1 MKAIYQIKKRL
12 GMARTWI
19 IDNGHGKLTSGKR
32 SPVLPDGRQF
42 FEYEFNRD
50 VAVRLMALLKE
61 AGIPYVDL
69 VPDYDHLGNFVM
81 GRIGRANALPG
92 SNKMVYISIHSDA
105 APSNLSDDE
114 GWSQPNGATVF
125 YESNEGMKMAKEFSE
140 ALTTLF
146 RSRGI
151 KRRLNNDGKQ
161 FYAVLRETKMV
172 ALLLELG
179 FYTNKE
185 EVLRLLDGDFRQQIA
200 VTLCETIK
208 RIENV

>member
-1 MKAIYQIKKRL
+1 MKATYQIKKLL

-50 VAVRLMALLKE
+50 VAVRLMALLKAE
-61 AGIPYVDL
+61 GIPYVDL

-92 SNKMVYISIHSDA
+92 ATNMVYLSIHSDA
-105 APSNLSDDE
+105 APSDLADEE
-114 GWSQPNGATVF
+114 GWSQPHGATVF
-125 YESNEGMKMAKEFSE
+125 YESNDGMRMAKEFSE
-140 ALTTLF
+140 SLSALF
-146 RSRGI
+146 RNRGI
-151 KRRLNNDGKQ
+151 KRSLNKDGKQ
-161 FYAVLRETKMV
+161 FYAVLRETRMP

-185 EVLRLLDGDFRQQIA
+185 EVQRLLDGDFRQQIA
-200 VTLCETIK
+200 VTLFETIK

>member
-1 MKAIYQIKKRL
+1 
-12 GMARTWI
+12 MARTWI

-69 VPDYDHLGNFVM
+69 VPDNETLGNFVM

-92 SNKMVYISIHSDA
+92 SNKMVYLSIHSDA
-105 APSNLSDDE
+105 ANEKQLDSD
-114 GWSQPNGATVF
+114 GWGDPHGATAF
-125 YESNEGMKMAKEFSE
+125 YESNDGMRLAKEFTE
-140 ALTTLF
+140 ALASLF
-146 RSRGI
+146 RNRGI
-151 KRRLNNDGKQ
+151 KRRLNDKGEQ

>member
-1 MKAIYQIKKRL
+1 
-12 GMARTWI
+12 MARTWI

-50 VAVRLMALLKE
+50 VAVRLMALLKQ

-69 VPDYDHLGNFVM
+69 VPDNETLGNFVM

-92 SNKMVYISIHSDA
+92 SRNMVYLSIHSDA
-105 APSNLSDDE
+105 APDNLADE
-114 GWSQPNGATVF
+114 DGWSQPNGATVF
-125 YESNEGMKMAKEFSE
+125 YESNEGMKMAKEFAE
-140 ALTTLF
+140 ALTSIF
-146 RSRGI
+146 NYRGI

-161 FYAVLRETKMV
+161 FYAVLRDTKMV

-185 EVLRLLDGDFRQQIA
+185 EVQRLLDGDFRQQIA